1 MGIRVLITS
10 VVICFMSF
18 DFCTPVTTDFCF
30 EDITI
35 VHYGCFDFSRVSP
48 VACILRLVRVG
59 SPFSTVC
66 TSTTLTDSVWF
77 HYIIFLPDC
86 TTDFITIQIFFWK
99 VAFVVHIPPGTAV
112 VVHINDIAL
121 HFRERSII
129 TDNPLRLNLPQHFVV
144 ACHKPFFLSFVM
156 VAFGRHIGGEQ
167 PRYFLFLYLE
177 NRNQM
182 WIHHPSL

>member
-1 MGIRVLITS
+1 MLIWIIPINFVIMGIRVLITS

-48 VACILRLVRVG
+48 VACILRLVRVR

-86 TTDFITIQIFFWK
+86 TTDFITIQIFFWE
-99 VAFVVHIPPGTAV
+99 VSFVIHIPPGTAF
-112 VVHINDIAL
+112 VVHINDISL
-121 HFRERSII
+121 HFWKGS
-129 TDNPLRLNLPQHFVV
+129 VV
-144 ACHKPFFLSFVM
+144 ADDPLWLDL
-156 VAFGRHIGGEQ
+156 
-167 PRYFLFLYLE
+167 P
-177 NRNQM
+177 
-182 WIHHPSL
+182 